1 MLVKRLILGVLAV
14 GLFCGFRM
22 DLGSNKPSP
31 KSISVLDATIEE
43 RIFEHV
49 TRIKALVNENQ
60 NFNKEFAFLLDMK
73 IMSGKNRFFVYDLKN
88 DKIIDE
94 GLVAHGIGSGIY
106 GELKFSNENNSFCT
120 SLGKYF
126 IGKSYMGEFGKA
138 YKLYGID
145 GTNFNA
151 FSREIVLHKS
161 DKVPYGEQ
169 QKSIANSL
177 GCPMVNEMYYRR
189 LEKLI
194 DKSEGYII
202 LDIYY

>member
-1 MLVKRLILGVLAV
+1 MLVKRLILGILAV

-22 DLGSNKPSP
+22 DLGSDKTSP

-177 GCPMVNEMYYRR
+177 GCPMVNEMYYQR